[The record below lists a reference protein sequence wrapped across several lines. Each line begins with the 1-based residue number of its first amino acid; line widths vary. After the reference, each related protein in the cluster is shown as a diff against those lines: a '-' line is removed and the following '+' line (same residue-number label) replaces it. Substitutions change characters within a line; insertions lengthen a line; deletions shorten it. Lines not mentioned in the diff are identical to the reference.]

1 MQATAVTSPAKPS
14 EPCSTTA
21 ATEFSVSSF
30 VKGDLE
36 ARPSPAGY
44 VRRPVSKAPSPQVT
58 RLARVTAVQQRPLL
72 GHISNA
78 LLRRQRFRDALEQLT
93 AGLPATSSADCAPN
107 GAHVAQLRGPFC
119 GQALADQRVVSS
131 TSFYRPR
138 MCLNGEEG
146 RSKVEVVVAQCFRPL
161 PKDDSPATYLTGM
174 RVTHLGEEPQVGP
187 WTAEGH
193 LIDKAGCVAY
203 LRDNADALMQGRITE
218 KKGITAHKLL
228 LERGNHHEALR
239 TYFTLVVEET
249 LGPLVEKKKGS
260 LLPVV
265 GRERSP
271 MEPCQQPQL
280 GQQLAGLDISA
291 ASDVDG
297 SMKINKGEHPGPP
310 THFSPLSAHRPSSL
324 QLPSYGISQTA
335 DGSIQGL
342 APAATA
348 SSSVEGEVSTDY
360 DQYFPDGL
368 PEGPDELDWDH
379 PLNDWNPDSY

>member
-36 ARPSPAGY
+36 ARPSPAG
-44 VRRPVSKAPSPQVT
+44 
-58 RLARVTAVQQRPLL
+58 
-72 GHISNA
+72 
-78 LLRRQRFRDALEQLT
+78 
-93 AGLPATSSADCAPN
+93 
-107 GAHVAQLRGPFC
+107 
-119 GQALADQRVVSS
+119 

-271 MEPCQQPQL
+271 MV
-280 GQQLAGLDISA
+280 GLS
-291 ASDVDG
+291 
-297 SMKINKGEHPGPP
+297 KILIL
-310 THFSPLSAHRPSSL
+310 TRMLFAFRS
-324 QLPSYGISQTA
+324 
-335 DGSIQGL
+335 
-342 APAATA
+342 
-348 SSSVEGEVSTDY
+348 
-360 DQYFPDGL
+360 
-368 PEGPDELDWDH
+368 
-379 PLNDWNPDSY
+379 